1 MNEPTQPHAEGLLT
15 IEGLAAALHCTV
27 RHIDNLRRQGL
38 PSIRVG
44 RLVRFELRQVL
55 DFLAKHGGTRPSEA
69 TSTAQEGPR

>member
-15 IEGLAAALHCTV
+15 VEGLAAALHCTV

-55 DFLAKHGGTRPSEA
+55 DFLAAHGGTRPSENDP
-69 TSTAQEGPR
+69 TAREEAR